1 MRPRI
6 RMIPVILTAALW
18 VFLCAAVSGCG
29 EDVFTVKRVGNI
41 HPYADNAFRIN
52 APESGTLEIRI
63 HDNIC
68 VYRVIR
74 QETEA
79 GETVIHWDG
88 CGYNREKLYEK
99 TYTVT
104 AELTGGSGQV
114 YSVSFD
120 SPVEYPA
127 QCLQYALPSSE
138 IMYLDRAEDW
148 FLEFRTVKKG
158 TVTVSI
164 HSCADPEETYEYTVA
179 AGGGQISRETFPE
192 LAGRKKIPPAG
203 EYTVRIYE
211 ISIPGEG
218 YEYPLRIEETAP
230 APEPVTVTGAILP
243 DRELSDH
250 ELWDLMMKP
259 SVVVD
264 IDSFKHQEVLAEPDP
279 ASPSLGTL
287 HGQSQGVQVIRI
299 EGEWAMIGA
308 WNHEEAAYVEGWV
321 PFSRLKTEQPRGEYA
336 LLVDKQKQTL
346 SVYRNG
352 EVLDTLL
359 ISTGRA
365 EKGRLYQ
372 ETSAGCFLTG
382 YHRVNFSMNGRKY
395 DYVIQYDGGNLLH
408 QTPYDWGQQKKDFT
422 LGRGYL
428 GAKASHACIRIQPEP
443 GAGGLNAYW
452 LFTHLPY
459 HTRVMILDDPWER
472 EAAAEKLKREK
483 SDSPDLDR
491 FCLTDDAGGTDR
503 DTVEITFAGSFIPGG
518 DRLFNARKESFA
530 SLCGENGYGTV
541 LESLAELFGSDDLTC
556 VSLGCV
562 FQKAPDVYPDVKGT
576 VYAPAGAAQ
585 MFENASVEL
594 VQMTDDRLYPSG
606 SAFGSETAE
615 ILQTVTGI
623 LRRNEP
629 AVFRLKGHLIGF
641 AGCAESEYLKD
652 PGIIDARISELRAA
666 GCEKII
672 MLFSC
677 SDSREQ
683 AHTIVHE
690 AMAHRSVRAGAD
702 LVIGNSRGTVRGI
715 DYMEGVPV
723 VYSTGDLLNCS
734 TSVKPKD
741 QQGILVRASFS
752 FDSAENGPALTVIP
766 ILPYG
771 SGETTAN
778 EYRPAAELDRAQGVN
793 VIRNIWQDASYAA
806 LRKVRIFLEDQK

>member
-1 MRPRI
+1 MRSRI
-6 RMIPVILTAALW
+6 RLVPAILTAALW

-74 QETEA
+74 QETET

-104 AELTGGSGQV
+104 AELTTGSGQV
-114 YSVSFD
+114 YTVSFD

-127 QCLQYALPSSE
+127 QCLQYALPSSDV
-138 IMYLDRAEDW
+138 MYLDRAEDW
-148 FLEFRTVKKG
+148 FLEFRTVTKG
-158 TVTVSI
+158 SVTFSVR
-164 HSCADPEETYEYTVA
+164 SCADPEETYDYTVA
-179 AGGGQISRETFPE
+179 AGGGKISRKTFPE
-192 LAGRKKIPPAG
+192 LAGRKTIPPAG
-203 EYTVRIYE
+203 EYTVRISE
-211 ISIPGEG
+211 VSIPEEA
-218 YEYPLRIEETAP
+218 YEYPLRIKDTAP
-230 APEPVTVTGAILP
+230 EKEPVTVTGEILP
-243 DRELSDH
+243 DREMSGT
-250 ELWDLMMKP
+250 ELWNLMMKP
-259 SVVVD
+259 SVVID
-264 IDSFKHQEVLAEPDP
+264 IDSFKHQDVFAEPDP
-279 ASPSLGTL
+279 ASSSLGTL
-287 HGQSQGVQVIRI
+287 HGQSQGVEVIRI
-299 EGEWAMIGA
+299 DGEWAMIGA
-308 WNHEEAAYVEGWV
+308 YNHEEAAYIEGWV
-321 PFSRLKTEQPRGEYA
+321 PLSRLKTEAPRGEYA
-336 LLVDKQKQTL
+336 LLIDKQKQTL
-346 SVYRNG
+346 TVYRNG

-365 EKGRLYQ
+365 EKGSLYQ

-382 YHRVNFSMNGRKY
+382 YHRVNFSMNGKKY

-443 GAGGLNAYW
+443 GEAGLNAYW

-472 EAAAEKLKREK
+472 ESAAEILKRGK
-483 SDSPDLDR
+483 NDDIDPAALNPDGS
-491 FCLTDDAGGTDR
+491 TAVSSEN
-503 DTVEITFAGSFIPGG
+503 TVEITFAGAFVPGG
-518 DRLFNARKESFA
+518 ERSFNSRKESFA
-530 SLCGENGYGTV
+530 SFCSEKGYGAA
-541 LESLAELFGSDDLTC
+541 LEGLADLFGSDDLTC

-562 FQKAPDVYPDVKGT
+562 FQEAPDVYPDVKGT
-576 VYAPAGAAQ
+576 VYAPAGALQ
-585 MFENASVEL
+585 IFENASVEL

-606 SAFGSETAE
+606 STFGSDTAGM
-615 ILQTVTGI
+615 LRSVTGV
-623 LRRNEP
+623 LQRNDP
-629 AVFRLKGHLIGF
+629 AVISLKGHLFGF

-652 PGIIDARISELRAA
+652 PGIVDARISQLRDA
-666 GCEKII
+666 GCERII
-672 MLFSC
+672 MLCSW

-702 LVIGNSRGTVRGI
+702 LVIGNSPGTVRGI
-715 DYMEGVPV
+715 SYMEGVPV
-723 VYSTGDLLNCS
+723 VYSTGDLLNGS
-734 TSVKPKD
+734 TSAKPKN
-741 QQGILVRASFS
+741 QQGIIVRTSFS
-752 FDSAENGPALTVIP
+752 FDGTESAPALEVIP
-766 ILPYG
+766 VMPYG
-771 SGETTAN
+771 SGETAAN
-778 EYRPAAELDRAQGVN
+778 EYSPAAGLTRAQGVN
-793 VIRNIWQDASYAA
+793 AIRNIWQDASYAD
-806 LRKVRIFLEDQK
+806 LRKVQFYLADQ